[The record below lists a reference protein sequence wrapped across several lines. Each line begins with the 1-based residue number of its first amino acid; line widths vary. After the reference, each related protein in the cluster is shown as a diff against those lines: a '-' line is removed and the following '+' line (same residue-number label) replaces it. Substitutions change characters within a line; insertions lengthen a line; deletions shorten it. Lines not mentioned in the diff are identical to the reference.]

1 MFRQNIFKKFLS
13 ITIVWVLLLVIFFWI
28 DNHKLGTYQHQQQGI
43 SAPPVIC
50 PYSILVE
57 DSIGSGGTVNITYSL
72 TYKGPVVEGWPPE
85 KDRYMPH
92 YIFPGKNT
100 FSIQP
105 PPSYFKDCHLL
116 VVVTSRRDNLQ
127 ERQNI
132 RETWKLQAILNHACV
147 IFIIGSR
154 TGEMDTAIDEKISKE
169 ANKHQDILQAEMV
182 DHYNNLTLKSVMMLK
197 FFVNESNFHDYK
209 PPYYLMKTDDDS
221 YVNLHQLL
229 QLLHVENLK
238 NLSFILGHRR
248 DTPKTLAPI
257 QNKKSKWFVP
267 EYFFNG
273 TSYPVFMAGP
283 GYVMTRPAAKC
294 LYEKSLNLPYFFLE
308 DVFMGFAAENCR
320 IPRYHCD
327 AFHRT
332 RPKDYKTVKG
342 TDIVW
347 TDFHENGMMEKMHHI
362 FEKQM
367 NSTCNTLAK

>member
-1 MFRQNIFKKFLS
+1 M
-13 ITIVWVLLLVIFFWI
+13 
-28 DNHKLGTYQHQQQGI
+28 I

-50 PYSILVE
+50 PYSILFE
-57 DSIGSGGTVNITYSL
+57 DSIGPGTVNITYSL
-72 TYKGPVVEGWPPE
+72 TYEGPVVEGWPPN
-85 KDRYMPH
+85 KDRHMPH
-92 YIFPGKNT
+92 YILPGKNT

-105 PPSYFKDCHLL
+105 TPSYFKDCQLL
-116 VVVTSRRDNLQ
+116 VAVQSRRESLQ

-132 RETWKLQAILNHACV
+132 RDTWKLQATLHDACV

-154 TGEMDTAIDEKISKE
+154 TSEIDTTLDNKISNE
-169 ANKHQDILQAEMV
+169 AHSHQDILQAEMV

-197 FFVNESNFHDYK
+197 FFANESNFHDSL

-221 YVNLHQLL
+221 YVNVYQLL
-229 QLLHVENLK
+229 QLLHVEKLK
-238 NLSFILGHRR
+238 RSLFIIGHRWG
-248 DTPKTLAPI
+248 TPEKPQAPNWD
-257 QNKKSKWFVP
+257 QTSKWFVP
-267 EYFFNG
+267 KYFFNG
-273 TSYPVFMAGP
+273 TSYPIYISGP

-327 AFHRT
+327 AFHRIG
-332 RPKDYKTVKG
+332 PKDYKIVQG

-347 TDFHENGMMEKMHHI
+347 NDFHENGMMEKMYHI
-362 FEKQM
+362 IEKQK